1 MILDISSNNFYTY
14 LCHIYGDIIFKTA
27 TLEERRRYYR
37 EEWSEKDLPKFITD
51 ELRMR
56 EFGFDHLGHGP
67 NDRYKVFKGK
77 DSLRRFLRYKTPFA
91 AYISVAF
98 YNNPRR
104 RGDWVKS
111 EYVFD
116 VDAKDLP
123 IRSCDCDGVCEICLS
138 EALEIVN
145 NMIDTLEGDLGIKKI
160 HLIYSGR
167 GYHIRILDDEI
178 MDSDSELRSEILKYV
193 AGAEVPKLKYGNIS
207 EGSGSSY
214 NFEHFS
220 IPIAYPKVFTK
231 RIKYNIQ
238 HLKGNE
244 EIDDINKN
252 LLKDIIKNR
261 DLLDNNQWGIFRSKI
276 GPRRYKNMATG
287 MARVNLAT
295 IDAKVSIDLK
305 RILRLPT
312 SLHSKVSMKC
322 VEVKNREWFDPFKS
336 AVPKFVEE
344 RE

>member
-1 MILDISSNNFYTY
+1 V
-14 LCHIYGDIIFKTA
+14 GDIIFEPA
-27 TLEERRRYYR
+27 TLEERRIYYR
-37 EEWSEKDLPKFITD
+37 EEWNIDELPKFIT
-51 ELRMR
+51 EGINRR
-56 EFGFDHLGHGP
+56 EFGFDHVGNGP
-67 NDRYKVFKGK
+67 NDRYKTFRGK
-77 DSLRRFLRYKTPFA
+77 DALRRFLRYKTPFA

-98 YNNPRR
+98 YNHPRR

-123 IRSCDCDGVCEICLS
+123 IRSCNCDGVCEICLG

-145 NMIDTLEGDLGIKKI
+145 NLIDTLEGDVGLNNI

-167 GYHIRILDDEI
+167 GYHIRILDEEV
-178 MDSDSELRSEILKYV
+178 MDSGSDLRSEILKYV
-193 AGAEVPKLKYGNIS
+193 AGAEVPKLQYSNETGA
-207 EGSGSSY
+207 GSGSSY

-220 IPIAYPKVFTK
+220 IPIAYPKVFTD

-238 HLKGNE
+238 HLKGTEN
-244 EIDDINKN
+244 IDGINPK

-261 DLLDNNQWGIFRSKI
+261 DLLDDDQWGIFKSKI
-276 GPRRYKNMATG
+276 GPRRYKDMVRA
-287 MARVNLAT
+287 MARVNLST

-322 VEVKNREWFDPFKS
+322 VEVKDREWFDPLKE

-344 RE
+344 RK

>member
-1 MILDISSNNFYTY
+1 MWRYYSNKQWKLLVVYN
-14 LCHIYGDIIFKTA
+14 GDIIFEGA

-37 EEWSEKDLPKFITD
+37 EEWSDKDLPDFITE
-51 ELRMR
+51 ELNKR

-77 DSLRRFLRYKTPFA
+77 DALRRFLRYKAPFA

-104 RGDWVKS
+104 RGDWIKS

-123 IRSCDCDGVCEICLS
+123 IRSCNCNGVCEICLG

-145 NMIDTLEGDLGIKKI
+145 NMIDTLEGDLGLNNI

-167 GYHIRILDDEI
+167 GYHIRILDEEI
-178 MDSDSELRSEILKYV
+178 MDSDSDLRSEILKYA
-193 AGAEVPKLKYGNIS
+193 AGAEVPKLEYSNAL
-207 EGSGSSY
+207 EGGTRY

-220 IPIAYPKVFTK
+220 IPIAYPKVFTDRTK
-231 RIKYNIQ
+231 FNIQ
-238 HLKGNE
+238 HLNGTE
-244 EIDDINKN
+244 EIDDINPK

-261 DLLDNNQWGIFRSKI
+261 DLLDDDQWGIFKSKI
-276 GPRRYKNMATG
+276 GPRRYKNMVNA

-305 RILRLPT
+305 RILRLPS

-322 VEVKNREWFDPFKS
+322 VEVKDREWFDPLND

-344 RE
+344 RK

>member
-1 MILDISSNNFYTY
+1 M
-14 LCHIYGDIIFKTA
+14 
-27 TLEERRRYYR
+27 EERRKYYR
-37 EEWSEKDLPKFITD
+37 NEWFDKNLPEFILD
-51 ELRMR
+51 GLSKR

-77 DSLRRFLRYKTPFA
+77 DSLRRFLRYKAPFA

-98 YNNPRR
+98 YENPRR
-104 RGDWVKS
+104 RGDWIKS
-111 EYVFD
+111 EYIFD

-123 IRSCDCDGVCEICLS
+123 IRSCNCDSVCEICLG

-145 NMIDTLEGDLGIKKI
+145 NLIDTLEGDIGLNNI

-167 GYHIRILDDEI
+167 GYHIRILNKEI
-178 MDSDSELRSEILKYV
+178 MDSDSDLRSEVLKYV
-193 AGAEVPKLKYGNIS
+193 AGAEIPNLQYSNLEG
-207 EGSGSSY
+207 GSGSSY

-220 IPIAYPKVFTK
+220 IPIGYPKVFTD

-238 HLKGNE
+238 HLTGKE
-244 EIDDINKN
+244 SIDGINPK

-261 DLLDNNQWGIFRSKI
+261 DFLEDNQWGIFKSKI
-276 GPRRYKNMATG
+276 GPRRYKDMVKA

-295 IDAKVSIDLK
+295 IDAKVTIDLK
-305 RILRLPT
+305 RILRLPS

-322 VEVKNREWFDPFKS
+322 VEVKDRECFDPLKS